1 MVDKSLFFNIND
13 LNQGVARELTD
24 GVSTRIFPGE
34 NAMISVVRITANR
47 RGQIHSHPEEQWG
60 LLLEGAGI
68 RIQDGKEHRVGPGD
82 LWCTPGNTEHGFI
95 AGENGAVIL
104 DIFSPPREEYKI
116 QGRGYGVDGSE

>member
-13 LNQGVARELTD
+13 LSQGIARELTD
-24 GVSTRIFPGE
+24 GVSTRIFAGE
-34 NAMISVVRITANR
+34 NAMVSVVRITANR

-60 LLLEGAGI
+60 LLLEGDGI
-68 RIQDGKEHRVGPGD
+68 RIQGGKEYQVGPGD
-82 LWCTPGNTEHGFI
+82 LWCTPENTEHGFI

>member
-13 LNQGVARELTD
+13 LNQGIARELTD

-60 LLLEGAGI
+60 LLLEGDGI
-68 RIQDGKEHRVGPGD
+68 RIQGH
-82 LWCTPGNTEHGFI
+82 
-95 AGENGAVIL
+95 
-104 DIFSPPREEYKI
+104 
-116 QGRGYGVDGSE
+116 GYGVNGSE